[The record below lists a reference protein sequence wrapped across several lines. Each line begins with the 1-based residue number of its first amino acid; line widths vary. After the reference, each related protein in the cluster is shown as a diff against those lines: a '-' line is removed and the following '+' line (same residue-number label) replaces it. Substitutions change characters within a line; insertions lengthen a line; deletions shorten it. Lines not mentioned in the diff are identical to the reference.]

1 MCLTCTFKIY
11 SRYRACKRRDGAT
24 FIIHGQTLLNECGSP
39 SGDGVVDVS
48 PHTRSQ
54 QKAHSIVRVTYVT
67 HIFVLQAL
75 YVNTS
80 FYAGVDDKK
89 RIKDLF
95 VCCACVLAFEIF
107 DVSLKQRQPT
117 ISTIGLLP

>member
-67 HIFVLQAL
+67 HIFVLHAL
-75 YVNTS
+75 YVRLRFMQVLMT
-80 FYAGVDDKK
+80 KK
-89 RIKDLF
+89 NKRF
-95 VCCACVLAFEIF
+95 VCVVRAC
-107 DVSLKQRQPT
+107 
-117 ISTIGLLP
+117 